1 MKCAVKLYVAGK
13 VFEEVVYAVNYDDA
27 RKTAISID
35 LLFTNIIIEEII
47 LNAATV
53 MMRVKIINI
62 TFLSTFKA
70 FIKE

>member
-1 MKCAVKLYVAGK
+1 MPTPPIDIPVRKNIFIIQFFDAPI
-13 VFEEVVYAVNYDDA
+13 A

-35 LLFTNIIIEEII
+35 LLLTNIIIEEII

-53 MMRVKIINI
+53 IIRVKIINI